1 MNRRR
6 WLKGGV
12 WIAAGTWCTGDTFAQ
27 DNLKSLPGGSANN
40 LKLSLNAYSFNA
52 LLMKGEMSLDELLG
66 FCADQ
71 GFQGVDL
78 TAYYFPGY
86 PDVPEDAFLYEVKRK
101 AHRLGL
107 HISGTGVRNDFTHSD
122 KSKRDKDIQLVKNWI
137 VAAAKLGA
145 PVLRIFSGV
154 QPVAEEE
161 CGKVA
166 DWMIEDIKSC
176 VAFGAQHG
184 VMVALQNHND
194 FIKTADQV
202 NFVMEA
208 VDSKWFGLVLDIGSY
223 SQKEHYGE
231 IARNINHAVSWQIK
245 EKVNHFGKEEDV
257 DLEKLMRIIKN
268 SGYHGYLP
276 VETLGAG
283 DPYEKVKLFLSRIR
297 EAMKFQGMF

>member
-12 WIAAGTWCTGDTFAQ
+12 WMAAGTWCTGAVLAQ
-27 DNLKSLPGGSANN
+27 DSLKSQPGRSANN

-52 LLMKGEMSLDELLG
+52 LLTKGEMSLDELLG
-66 FCADQ
+66 FCAGQ
-71 GFQGVDL
+71 GFQGLDL

-145 PVLRIFSGV
+145 PVLRIFSGT

-161 CGKVA
+161 WGKVA
-166 DWMIEDIKSC
+166 DWMIDDIKSC

-184 VMVALQNHND
+184 VLVALQNHND

-202 NFVMEA
+202 NFVVEA

-223 SQKEHYGE
+223 SQKEPYEE

-297 EAMKFQGMF
+297 DTMKYHGMF